1 MVYQEETES
10 EPEFEEEDVE
20 SESKQIEK
28 EPEIKK
34 APSKKREARSNIFD
48 YINKNAKRN
57 KQ

>member
-34 APSKKREARSNIFD
+34 APSKKREAKSNIFD

-57 KQ
+57 KR